1 MAIGSLNTLVTL
13 NLSHTGIEDLPRNFL
28 KGLHEVRILD
38 ISKNSMEFIP
48 AEIQYH
54 GTDIN
59 ELILDGNPIQKLK
72 SHSFSS
78 MKNLQKLSLQK
89 MPFLHEIKA
98 SAFSGLVALKTLK
111 IVENPRLAYIDP
123 DAFMDFQHPMILEN
137 VDFSNNYLRYMPKD
151 LLFGLGKNSSLQSFR
166 VEGNVWECDCHN
178 QWLIDLMNT
187 LEFRRFGIE
196 AECSK
201 PSNLQ
206 GLNFVEAKGNELP
219 CENEEK
225 FDARKKDFGLP
236 RLLHNENQ
244 MLAVVITL
252 ACIITIIGA
261 AIFVGVLY
269 LQKQQRIS
277 YARVSAFK
285 IHFSRRPNSDRQNS
299 GNLGNVIYRDN
310 PTTIPLE

>member
-1 MAIGSLNTLVTL
+1 M
-13 NLSHTGIEDLPRNFL
+13 
-28 KGLHEVRILD
+28 
-38 ISKNSMEFIP
+38 
-48 AEIQYH
+48 
-54 GTDIN
+54 
-59 ELILDGNPIQKLK
+59 
-72 SHSFSS
+72 
-78 MKNLQKLSLQK
+78 
-89 MPFLHEIKA
+89 
-98 SAFSGLVALKTLK
+98 
-111 IVENPRLAYIDP
+111 
-123 DAFMDFQHPMILEN
+123 
-137 VDFSNNYLRYMPKD
+137 
-151 LLFGLGKNSSLQSFR
+151 
-166 VEGNVWECDCHN
+166 
-178 QWLIDLMNT
+178 
-187 LEFRRFGIE
+187 
-196 AECSK
+196 
-201 PSNLQ
+201 
-206 GLNFVEAKGNELP
+206 NFVEAKENELP

>member
-98 SAFSGLVALKTLK
+98 SAFTGLVALKTLK

-123 DAFMDFQHPMILEN
+123 DAFMDFQHPMILEKL
-137 VDFSNNYLRYMPKD
+137 DFSNNYLRYMPKD
-151 LLFGLGKNSSLQSFR
+151 LLFGLGKNSSLQTFR

-206 GLNFVEAKGNELP
+206 GKYFRFL
-219 CENEEK
+219 
-225 FDARKKDFGLP
+225 RKKVS
-236 RLLHNENQ
+236 RNQ
-244 MLAVVITL
+244 IKKKL
-252 ACIITIIGA
+252 
-261 AIFVGVLY
+261 AIF
-269 LQKQQRIS
+269 
-277 YARVSAFK
+277 
-285 IHFSRRPNSDRQNS
+285 FSSFFPNFSDF
-299 GNLGNVIYRDN
+299 
-310 PTTIPLE
+310 

>member
-13 NLSHTGIEDLPRNFL
+13 NLSHTGIEDLPRNFLKGLHEVRILDISKNSMEFIPAEIQYHFL

-206 GLNFVEAKGNELP
+206 GKYF
-219 CENEEK
+219 
-225 FDARKKDFGLP
+225 
-236 RLLHNENQ
+236 
-244 MLAVVITL
+244 
-252 ACIITIIGA
+252 
-261 AIFVGVLY
+261 
-269 LQKQQRIS
+269 RIS
-277 YARVSAFK
+277 TEKSFAKSK
-285 IHFSRRPNSDRQNS
+285 
-299 GNLGNVIYRDN
+299 
-310 PTTIPLE
+310 